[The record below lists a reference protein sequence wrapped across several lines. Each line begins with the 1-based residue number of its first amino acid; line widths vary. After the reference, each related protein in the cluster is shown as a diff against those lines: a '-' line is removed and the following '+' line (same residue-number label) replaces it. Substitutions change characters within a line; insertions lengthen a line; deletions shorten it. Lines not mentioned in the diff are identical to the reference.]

1 MGNENENDAD
11 IDPESLKKLT
21 RTKLANNGRNYVLA
35 TAAAIAFIA
44 TLTGNIEKI
53 TDSASRFIPS
63 LATHPR
69 LLVDERK
76 EGLVSALN
84 GYKPALMNKEVIYI
98 AGAKITIPL
107 RHDRKSS
114 QTIVIDKI
122 KFLITSFS
130 PGKNKELSYK
140 ADTDK
145 IRGAGPATPDVFR
158 IAVSGGKI
166 FKASWALQNGAIAQQ
181 KSPSSDIL
189 DVDPPVYFK
198 LMDNSNEDTLLLI
211 GYVIPVDTGL
221 YSFEVEIKYSTG
233 GGSES
238 EEKLG
243 PFYVYNE

>member
-11 IDPESLKKLT
+11 IDPERLKKLT
-21 RTKLANNGRNYVLA
+21 GTKPANSVRNYVLA
-35 TAAAIAFIA
+35 TAAVIAFIA

-53 TDSASRFIPS
+53 TDSASRLIPS
-63 LATHPR
+63 LATYPR

-76 EGLVSALN
+76 DGFVSALN
-84 GYKPALMNKEVIYI
+84 GYEPALVNKDVIYI
-98 AGAKITIPL
+98 AGAKITLPL

-122 KFLITSFS
+122 KLLITHFS

-158 IAVSGGKI
+158 VVVSDGKI
-166 FKASWALQNGAIAQQ
+166 LKASWVLQNGAIAQQ

-198 LMDNSNEDTLLLI
+198 LMDNSNEDTLLLV

-221 YSFEVEIKYSTG
+221 YSFEVAIKYSTG
-233 GGSES
+233 GSSEN